1 MRNDL
6 TQEELKRQLSYDPQ
20 TGLFTRLVANA
31 SNVRIGDIAG
41 TDDGSGYTR
50 IRVHKIIYPA
60 HRLAFLYMTGAF
72 PLEQVDH
79 QNGIRDDN
87 RWINLRA
94 VSFEENRRN
103 HKTQRNNTSG
113 VPGVSW
119 DNKIS
124 RWVARI
130 GAGGKRVVLGTFD
143 DFEKAIEVR
152 LSAELEYEYH
162 PNHGRRVDGGKNGAS
177 Y

>member
-1 MRNDL
+1 MASVSLWFLCIAAVFGRSESGTPRSSVWFEPNRGQL
-6 TQEELKRQLSYDPQ
+6 LGRTQFVGRTQ
-20 TGLFTRLVANA
+20 G
-31 SNVRIGDIAG
+31 
-41 TDDGSGYTR
+41 
-50 IRVHKIIYPA
+50 
-60 HRLAFLYMTGAF
+60 AFLYMTGAF

-124 RWVARI
+124 SWVARI

-143 DFEKAIEVR
+143 DFDKAIEVR